1 MQKRVGNGRFL
12 PVFYFCL
19 MAKNLD
25 RVENLFYNARHLAQ
39 KLAGFSHLLNNIRAT
54 KTINY
59 QTLRIGG
66 SSYEGSD
73 RRAVIILA

>member
-1 MQKRVGNGRFL
+1 MGERPFL
-12 PVFYFCL
+12 TPRHD
-19 MAKNLD
+19 KINLD
-25 RVENLFYNARHLAQ
+25 RIENLFYNARTLPK
-39 KLAGFSHLLNNIRAT
+39 KLADFSHLLNNIRAT

-73 RRAVIILA
+73 RGAVIILA